1 MECTNARLGDA
12 GRESVRRRN
21 TRSFRLM
28 AECVIVAVLA
38 IVLLVMSI
46 AQRAEIMRACDRRSD
61 VQARLDLLKNEWDRK
76 SLELARVAS
85 LERVDGIARTELGMA
100 SPDNMGIVVVDAR
113 PMLAEAEVAPVAAGT
128 QGLSEPPT
136 VLAGVATIMQ
146 QKAVAAV
153 SNLIAGWFAAPP
165 AQLPSVLR

>member
-85 LERVDGIARTELGMA
+85 LERVDAIARTELGMA

-113 PMLAEAEVAPVAAGT
+113 PMLAKSEAAQASVQT
-128 QGLSEPPT
+128 QALSEPPT
-136 VLAGVATIMQ
+136 VLASAATVLKGMAI
-146 QKAVAAV
+146 AAV
-153 SNLIAGWFAAPP
+153 SNLIAGWFAAPQ
-165 AQLPSVLR
+165 AQLPSVLK

>member
-1 MECTNARLGDA
+1 
-12 GRESVRRRN
+12 
-21 TRSFRLM
+21 M

-85 LERVDGIARTELGMA
+85 LERVDAIARTELGMA

-146 QKAVAAV
+146 QMAVAAV

>member
-1 MECTNARLGDA
+1 M
-12 GRESVRRRN
+12 
-21 TRSFRLM
+21 
-28 AECVIVAVLA
+28 
-38 IVLLVMSI
+38 
-46 AQRAEIMRACDRRSD
+46 
-61 VQARLDLLKNEWDRK
+61 

-85 LERVDGIARTELGMA
+85 LERVESVARAELCMV
-100 SPDNMGIVVVDAR
+100 SPANMGIVVVDAR

-146 QKAVAAV
+146 QMAVAAV

>member
-1 MECTNARLGDA
+1 
-12 GRESVRRRN
+12 
-21 TRSFRLM
+21 M

-46 AQRAEIMRACDRRSD
+46 AQRTEIMRACDRRSD

-85 LERVDGIARTELGMA
+85 LERVDAIARTELGMA

-146 QKAVAAV
+146 QMAVAAV